1 MGYTVGERK
10 AAQETKRIT
19 RISLAIIQELL
30 LLTGES
36 PKKLIAY
43 LSAIKPELIEV
54 KLANKTKLESEYLKV
69 PSSAALYRE
78 FSELIIQQ
86 KAYEQSLGIEG
97 NSLRVRLIVC
107 EVKYEDKYKGEPLQ
121 LLCFYDTSTG
131 YLHTERLTGSKS
143 ITESFMIER
152 IETIQ
157 HEMGVPVGNVFITQK
172 LIADIS
178 AQWIIQASQVLSV
191 VQHSEVY
198 KPFDYLMDNNRKQ
211 YLIEVGF
218 HRQRVKNSLDVAIEK
233 YEKYNAKTLNLSR
246 DTFKPSTK
254 QPAYLQH
261 IKESQALYQ
270 IPAQV
275 MQWFMDDA
283 KDEQLFSERV
293 LNYLTKLSIDAGCTK
308 ISWADVTKITGD
320 ITDRFGEQV
329 AKDFEAHITV
339 HNMVHSHCG
348 DVSTEEARLFYK
360 EWLFSDQTIQI

>member
-78 FSELIIQQ
+78 FSDLIIQQ
-86 KAYEQSLGIEG
+86 KAFEQSLGIEG
-97 NSLRVRLIVC
+97 NSLRIRLIVC
-107 EVKYEDKYKGEPLQ
+107 EVKYEDRYKGEPLQ
-121 LLCFYDTSTG
+121 LLCFYDMGTG

-143 ITESFMIER
+143 ITESFIIER

-157 HEMGVPVGNVFITQK
+157 HEIGVPVGNVFMTQK

-178 AQWIIQASQVLSV
+178 SQWLIQASQVLSV
-191 VQHSEVY
+191 VQHSEDY
-198 KPFDYLMDNNRKQ
+198 KPFDYLMDNSRKQ

-218 HRQRVKNSLDVAIEK
+218 HRQRVKNSVDAAIEQ
-233 YEKYNAKTLNLSR
+233 YEKYNAKKLNLSR
-246 DTFKPSTK
+246 DKFKPSQK
-254 QPAYLQH
+254 EPAYLKH
-261 IKESQALYQ
+261 IKESQTFYQ

-275 MQWFMDDA
+275 MHWFIKDA
-283 KDEQLFSERV
+283 KAEHSFSERLLAYV
-293 LNYLTKLSIDAGCTK
+293 AKRPLEADCNK

-320 ITDRFGEQV
+320 MTDRFGEQV
-329 AKDFEAHITV
+329 AKEFEAHITV

-348 DVSTEEARLFYK
+348 DVPTEEARISYK
-360 EWLFSDQTIQI
+360 EWLRSDQTVLF